1 MRGPRFRPKI
11 RLHLGNIQLQTILD
25 GFSPS
30 APAKPARRLLRI
42 AGLAGISMGVLMA
55 CAPVQPRPEQSAAA
69 TAAAAAA
76 APSRTVNAAQ
86 TRAEQTRAEQTRAV
100 GTAESP
106 LPQVRLTPEILYQ
119 LTLSEIAAQRG
130 MSGSAF
136 ATLYSLARSTGDAR
150 IARRAAEMALI
161 SRQPANALLA
171 ARLWSSLAPASREAR
186 DTLLNMLVVNGQFEE
201 VESLLGRDLEVPA
214 TRAATFMQVHALLA
228 RSSKPVEAFE
238 SMERLAYP
246 YPQLPEARLA
256 LAQAAQRAGN
266 KARAITEIRAA
277 LILRP
282 DWDLAVLLG
291 AQFLEADAPREAS
304 ELLSQFLA
312 RNPNARAPRMALGRT
327 LAAEDRFAEAAEQFQ
342 IVLRAEAGNLDAIY
356 ALGLLAYQAKQL
368 DQAEGYFKRYLTL
381 AQLPANRERNT
392 NQVYLQL
399 AQIAEDRKNPEAAL
413 ELLREIDAG
422 PEFIPALA
430 RRAAIL
436 SRLSRLD
443 QARQILKDASPSSA
457 RERVQLIQIEAQL
470 LREANQHQAAFDVLT
485 AGLAAQPDQPELL
498 YEHAM
503 VAEKLNRVDVM
514 EASLRTVIRL
524 RPDSAQAYNALGY
537 SLADRNLR
545 LPEALVLIE
554 RALSLAPNDAAIID
568 SMGWVHYRLGNL
580 DKALEYLQRAYAL
593 QPDAEVGTHLGEVLW
608 VMGKHAEAQRLW
620 REASQKE
627 PQNTVLRDTLARF
640 NTDIAR

>member
-1 MRGPRFRPKI
+1 MRI
-11 RLHLGNIQLQTILD
+11 M
-25 GFSPS
+25 
-30 APAKPARRLLRI
+30 
-42 AGLAGISMGVLMA
+42 GLAGISMGLFMA
-55 CAPVQPRPEQSAAA
+55 CAPAQPRPEHSAAA
-69 TAAAAAA
+69 TATAAAAT
-76 APSRTVNAAQ
+76 PSRTMNAPQA
-86 TRAEQTRAEQTRAV
+86 RAATGATEII
-100 GTAESP
+100 

-136 ATLYSLARSTGDAR
+136 ATLYSLARSIGDAR

-186 DTLLNMLVVNGQFEE
+186 DTLLNMLVVNGQLEE
-201 VESLLGRDLEVPA
+201 VENLVGRDLEVPA

-238 SMERLAYP
+238 SMERLAEP

-256 LAQAAQRAGN
+256 LAQSAHRAGN

-277 LILRP
+277 LMLKP
-282 DWDLAVLLG
+282 DWELAALLG

-304 ELLSQFLA
+304 ALLSQFLS
-312 RNPNARAPRMALGRT
+312 RNPNARAARMALGRA
-327 LAAEDRFAEAAEQFQ
+327 LAAEDRYTEAAEQFQ

-356 ALGLLAYQAKQL
+356 SLGLLAYQAKQL
-368 DQAEGYFKRYLTL
+368 DQAEEYFKRYLTL
-381 AQLPANRERNT
+381 AKLPGNSERNT

-413 ELLREIDAG
+413 ELLREVDDG

-436 SRLSRLD
+436 SKLSRLD
-443 QARQILKDASPSSA
+443 QARQVLKDASPSTA
-457 RERVQLIQIEAQL
+457 RERAQLIQIEAQL
-470 LREANQHQAAFDVLT
+470 LREANQQQAAFDVLA
-485 AGLAAQPDQPELL
+485 AGLAVQPEQPDLL

-503 VAEKLNRVDVM
+503 AAEKLNFVEVM
-514 EASLRTVIRL
+514 EASLRTVMRL
-524 RPDSAQAYNALGY
+524 RPESAHAYNALGY

-568 SMGWVHYRLGNL
+568 SMGWVQYRLGNL

-593 QPDAEVGTHLGEVLW
+593 QPDAEVATHLGEVLW
-608 VMGKHAEAQRLW
+608 VSGKHTEAQRLW

-627 PQNTVLRDTLARF
+627 PQNPVLRDTLARF